1 MAKPKPMPHK
11 PGVSGGKPIKEG
23 GKIGKQKSK

>member
-11 PGVSGGKPIKEG
+11 PGVSNGASREKG